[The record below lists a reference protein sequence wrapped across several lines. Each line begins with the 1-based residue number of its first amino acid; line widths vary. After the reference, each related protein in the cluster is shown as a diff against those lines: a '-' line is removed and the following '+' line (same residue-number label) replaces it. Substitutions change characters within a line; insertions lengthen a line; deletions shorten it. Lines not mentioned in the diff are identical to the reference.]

1 MTGAGSLIG
10 RRSGGEPLPGVVPTR
25 FAFWPVVNV
34 MAEPRN
40 LDSWLSLARRSE
52 SAGFEALLVGDHP
65 GSGASP
71 WPALGAAAATT
82 STLKLGTY
90 VLQAGVRDPIQV
102 AGDAATLDIL
112 APGRV
117 LLGLGAGPTFAEWET
132 RGAQRPSPA
141 GRAGRLEEFV
151 DAVAGLLDGQAVTI
165 NGQYLQLVDVR
176 LDGLPTGR
184 VQLVVGGGHPRV
196 LRVAA
201 ARAQI
206 VALSGLGRTHPDG
219 HRHDARWSTAEL
231 HHQLGII
238 GNATAGRAESLDLEA
253 LVQVVTVTDDRDLA
267 LAELAIQFPEVSVQD
282 AGSTPYLL
290 IGTIPEMVDQLKRQ
304 SRYFGIT
311 RYVVREPAFDS
322 AAQILALLNRL

>member
-1 MTGAGSLIG
+1 MAPIKISLQ
-10 RRSGGEPLPGVVPTR
+10 
-25 FAFWPVVNV
+25 AD
-34 MAEPRN
+34 PRN
-40 LDSWLSLARRSE
+40 LDTWLSLARRLE

-65 GSGASP
+65 GSGAAP
-71 WPALGAAAATT
+71 WPALGAAAAAT
-82 STLKLGTY
+82 STLKLGTC

-102 AGDAATLDIL
+102 ASDAATLDIL

-117 LLGLGAGPTFAEWET
+117 LLGLGAGHTFAEWEA
-132 RGAQRPSPA
+132 RGAGRPSA
-141 GRAGRLEEFV
+141 TDRAGRLEEFV
-151 DAVAGLLDGQAVTI
+151 DAVAGLLDGHAVTI
-165 NGQYLQLVDVR
+165 DGRYLQLVEAR

-201 ARAQI
+201 ARAQV

-231 HHQLGII
+231 HHQLAII
-238 GNATAGRAESLDLEA
+238 SKASAGRAVGPEVEA
-253 LVQVVTVTDDRDLA
+253 LVQVVTVTDDRDRA
-267 LAELAIQFPEVSVQD
+267 LAELAIQFPEVSVQE

-290 IGTIPEMVDQLKRQ
+290 IGTIPEMVDQLRRQ
-304 SRYFGIT
+304 AQDFGIS

-322 AAQILALLNRL
+322 AAQILALLDRL

>member
-1 MTGAGSLIG
+1 MP
-10 RRSGGEPLPGVVPTR
+10 RHNPGVAPIKISLQ
-25 FAFWPVVNV
+25 
-34 MAEPRN
+34 AEPRN
-40 LDSWLSLARRSE
+40 LGTWLSMARRSE

-71 WPALGAAAATT
+71 WPALGAAAAATT
-82 STLKLGTY
+82 TLKLGTY
-90 VLQAGVRDPIQV
+90 VIQAGVRDPIQV

-117 LLGLGAGPTFAEWET
+117 LLGLGAGHTFGEWET

-141 GRAGRLEEFV
+141 DRAGRLEEFV

-165 NGQYLQLVDVR
+165 NGQYLQLVDAR

-184 VQLVVGGGHPRV
+184 VQLVVGGGHPQV

-201 ARAQI
+201 ARAQV
-206 VALSGLGRTHPDG
+206 VALSGLGRTHPGG

-231 HHQLGII
+231 HHQLDII
-238 GNATAGRAESLDLEA
+238 GNATAGRAQVPDLEA
-253 LVQVVTVTDDRDLA
+253 LVQVVTVTDDRDQA
-267 LAELAIQFPEVSVQD
+267 LAELAAHFPEVSVQD

-290 IGTIPEMVDQLKRQ
+290 IGTIPEMVVQLR
-304 SRYFGIT
+304 RHAEDFGIT
-311 RYVVREPAFDS
+311 RYVVREPALDS

>member
-1 MTGAGSLIG
+1 VP
-10 RRSGGEPLPGVVPTR
+10 RHNPGVAPIKISLQ
-25 FAFWPVVNV
+25 
-34 MAEPRN
+34 AEPR
-40 LDSWLSLARRSE
+40 DIGSWLSLARRLE
-52 SAGFEALLVGDHP
+52 AAGFEALLVGDHP

-71 WPALGAAAATT
+71 WPALGAAAAATT
-82 STLKLGTY
+82 TLKLGTY
-90 VLQAGVRDPIQV
+90 VIQAGVRDPIQV

-117 LLGLGAGPTFAEWET
+117 LLGLGAGHTFGEWET

-141 GRAGRLEEFV
+141 DRAGRLEEFV
-151 DAVAGLLDGQAVTI
+151 DTVAQLLDGQAVTI
-165 NGQYLQLVDVR
+165 NGRYIQMVDAR

-201 ARAQI
+201 ARAQV

-219 HRHDARWSTAEL
+219 HRHDARWSGAEL

-238 GNATAGRAESLDLEA
+238 GNATAGRAEVPEVEA
-253 LVQVVTVTDDRDLA
+253 LVQVVTVTDDRDQT
-267 LAELAIQFPEVSVQD
+267 LAELATQFSAVPVQD

-290 IGTIPEMVDQLKRQ
+290 IGTITEMVDQLRRQ
-304 SRYFGIT
+304 AEDFGIT
-311 RYVVREPAFDS
+311 RYVVREPALDS
-322 AAQILALLNRL
+322 ATQILALLNRL